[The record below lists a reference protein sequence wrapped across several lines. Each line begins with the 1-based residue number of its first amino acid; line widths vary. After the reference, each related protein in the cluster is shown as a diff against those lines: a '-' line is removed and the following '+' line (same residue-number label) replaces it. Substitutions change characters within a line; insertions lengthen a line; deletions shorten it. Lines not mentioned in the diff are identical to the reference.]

1 MQRGKSLLLSLSML
15 CLMLWYLGKWMKKC
29 VIQWK
34 CLEDG
39 VLFVNL
45 IIQFYVTILISTQ
58 FQPFFFSSKSLSSI
72 FYQKLKQ
79 NAKISRIFPAS
90 STKLPSSART
100 VIQKFDQPLFR
111 SDKAQTRSANVYKSA
126 VNAPKCNLPSVSV
139 WNSHLDG
146 R

>member
-1 MQRGKSLLLSLSML
+1 MFDVVILGEVDEKMCYSVEVFGRRCTFCKSHYSILRNDL
-15 CLMLWYLGKWMKKC
+15 
-29 VIQWK
+29 
-34 CLEDG
+34 
-39 VLFVNL
+39 NL
-45 IIQFYVTILISTQ
+45 NSISTI
-58 FQPFFFSSKSLSSI
+58 FFFSSKSLSSI

-90 STKLPSSART
+90 SSKLPSSART